1 MKTRTIVWT
10 IVGILVVAAIIF
22 TIVASRGSAVLEGKR
37 TMTEEDYRDYKT
49 RAEKRVAK
57 FEERYQR
64 KLGTIPNPTPEEK
77 AKMDEVTAKINQLK
91 NYLAEY
97 DGLTTDEARK
107 EWYERC
113 RTTEKEMKKAFR
125 ELFRM
130 GEEEEEKEE

>member
-22 TIVASRGSAVLEGKR
+22 TIIARRGAAVLEGKR
-37 TMTEEDYRDYKT
+37 TMTEEDYRDYKM
-49 RAEKRVAK
+49 REEKRLAK

-64 KLGTIPNPTPEEK
+64 RAGSISNPTEAEK
-77 AKMDEVTAKINQLK
+77 AKMDEVTTKIAQLK
-91 NYLAEY
+91 TYLAEY
-97 DGLTTDEARK
+97 EGLTTDEARK
-107 EWYERC
+107 EWYEKC

-130 GEEEEEKEE
+130 GEEEGEE